1 MEASKLSAVRGVLWV
16 QGVRV
21 WLGRAEKAQ
30 SDAMPRVKLMHK
42 EDVRDGSSAEKC
54 SNSPGSKALCLLR

>member
-1 MEASKLSAVRGVLWV
+1 MEANKLSAVRGVLWV

-42 EDVRDGSSAEKC
+42 EDVRDGK
-54 SNSPGSKALCLLR
+54 LC